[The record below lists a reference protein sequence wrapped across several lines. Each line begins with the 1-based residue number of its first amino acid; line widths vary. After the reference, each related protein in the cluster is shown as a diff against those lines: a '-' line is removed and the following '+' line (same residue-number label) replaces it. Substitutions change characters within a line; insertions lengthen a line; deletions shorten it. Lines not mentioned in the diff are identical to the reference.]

1 MAAYFLKSGNTF
13 TVSSKEAMDL
23 HEALPVGNYVIK
35 QNPMNKQF
43 YLEQIDQFEIKGK
56 LYGDTT
62 RHADRILNTFK
73 DRDASTGVML
83 TGEKGSGKTLL
94 TKQISINA
102 ASEQIPTIVI
112 NSPWCGDAFNSFMQ
126 NIDQPCV
133 ILFDE
138 FEKVYDKDQQEA
150 ILTLLDG
157 VYPSKKLFLLT
168 CNDKW
173 RVDQHMRNRP
183 GRIFYMIDFR
193 GLDVEFVREYCQ
205 DNLLNKDH
213 IQAVCNISTVF
224 NQFNFDML
232 KAMVEDMNRYGET
245 PQEVI
250 KLLNAKPEFSSDAKF
265 NVDLQ
270 VGGLDVIQPDLN
282 TTSWDGNPLTS
293 TVEISFKEYEADSS
307 DADATL
313 CSIAATTDDA
323 ASVTRRDWNWVYA
336 EFEPQD
342 LIKVD
347 GQNSKFIFMNKMG
360 YRLILTRARDRK
372 FHFDAF

>member
-1 MAAYFLKSGNTF
+1 MAYFLKSGNTF
-13 TVSSKEAMDL
+13 AVSSKEAMDL
-23 HEALPVGNYVIK
+23 HEVLPAGNYVVK

-43 YLEQIDQFEIKGK
+43 YLEQIDSFEIKGK
-56 LYGDTT
+56 LYGNTT

-73 DRDASTGVML
+73 DRGASTGVML

-102 ASEQIPTIVI
+102 ALEGIPTIVI
-112 NSPWCGDAFNSFMQ
+112 NAPWCGDNFNSFMQ
-126 NIDQPCV
+126 TIDQSCV

-138 FEKVYDKDQQEA
+138 FEKVYSKEEQEA

-183 GRIFYMIDFR
+183 GRIFYMIDFS
-193 GLDVEFVREYCQ
+193 GLDTAFVREYCE
-205 DNLLNKDH
+205 DNLLNKGH
-213 IQAVCNISTVF
+213 IDAVCNISTIF

-250 KLLNAKPEFSSDAKF
+250 KLLNAKPEFSSDVKF
-265 NVDLQ
+265 DVSLQ
-270 VGGLDVIQPDLN
+270 VKGLDIEITDLSN
-282 TTSWDGNPLTS
+282 KVWNGNPLTDEAEITWKNYESDDGDS
-293 TVEISFKEYEADSS
+293 TQPANAVNT
-307 DADATL
+307 AT
-313 CSIAATTDDA
+313 
-323 ASVTRRDWNWVYA
+323 REWNWDYA
-336 EFEPQD
+336 CFSPKD
-342 LIKVD
+342 LLKVD
-347 GQNSKFIFMNKMG
+347 AQNSKFIFVNEDG
-360 YRLILTRARDRK
+360 ERLVLTRSKERV
-372 FHFDAF
+372 FHYDAF

>member
-1 MAAYFLKSGNTF
+1 MGAYFLKSGNTF

-23 HEALPVGNYVIK
+23 HEVLPAGNYVVK
-35 QNPMNKQF
+35 QNPMSKQF
-43 YLEQIDQFEIKGK
+43 YLEQIDQFEIRGK
-56 LYGDTT
+56 LYGNTT
-62 RHADRILNTFK
+62 RHADRILNTFQ
-73 DRDASTGVML
+73 DRGVSTGVML

-94 TKQISINA
+94 TKRISILA
-102 ASEQIPTIVI
+102 AEQGIPTIVI
-112 NSPWCGDAFNSFMQ
+112 NSPWCGDGFNSFMQ

-138 FEKVYDKDQQEA
+138 FEKVYDKEQQEA

-193 GLDVEFVREYCQ
+193 GLDVEFVREYCE
-205 DNLLNKDH
+205 DNLQDQNQ
-213 IQAVCNISTVF
+213 IAAVCNISTVF

-250 KLLNAKPEFSSDAKF
+250 KLLNAKPEFSSGAKF
-265 NVDLQ
+265 DVNLQ
-270 VGGLDVIQPDLN
+270 VAGLDITTTDLGTKLWN
-282 TTSWDGNPLTS
+282 GNPLAD
-293 TVEISFKEYEADSS
+293 TVEISFKNYDTS
-307 DADATL
+307 DDCGTDAPEL
-313 CSIAATTDDA
+313 VSAKSD
-323 ASVTRRDWNWVYA
+323 RDWNWGYA
-336 EFEPQD
+336 EFEPQH

-347 GQNSKFIFMNKMG
+347 GHNNKFIFVNAEGHRMV
-360 YRLILTRARDRK
+360 LTRACERG
-372 FHFDAF
+372 FHYDAL